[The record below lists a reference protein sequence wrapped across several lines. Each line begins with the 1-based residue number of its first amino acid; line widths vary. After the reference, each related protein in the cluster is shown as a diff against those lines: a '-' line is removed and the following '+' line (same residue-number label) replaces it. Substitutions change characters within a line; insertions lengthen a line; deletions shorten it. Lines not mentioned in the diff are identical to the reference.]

1 MNIDKEIKLIS
12 KDFPKKRTELRIALY
27 LKLFERIDKLFKSLD
42 EIQGSAYVDKY
53 LAILSNVLPKMN
65 EENFQFDGE
74 TPVLQFNIVDK
85 LNPNTIHT
93 QINSDNEIEIDE

>member
-1 MNIDKEIKLIS
+1 
-12 KDFPKKRTELRIALY
+12 
-27 LKLFERIDKLFKSLD
+27 
-42 EIQGSAYVDKY
+42 
-53 LAILSNVLPKMN
+53 MN